1 MRMSD
6 RITFVSKGE
15 SYYDP
20 YENKYIEGEPVY
32 DTQPCKLSTLGIYRT
47 QQLFGTL
54 DKRITVARLQH
65 PYTDDFDY
73 VLINDNKYTVTSMS
87 DYRKGVFYLEGAF
100 NEN

>member
-1 MRMSD
+1 MRFAD

-15 SYYDP
+15 RYYDP
-20 YENKYIEGEPVY
+20 RENKYIEGEPVY
-32 DTQPCKLSTLGIYRT
+32 DTKPCKLSPLSLDRT

-65 PYTDDFDY
+65 PYMKEFDH
-73 VLINDNKYTVTSMS
+73 VEINDKEYTVTGKS

-100 NEN
+100 

>member
-20 YENKYIEGEPVY
+20 HRNEHIEGEPVY
-32 DTQPCKLSTLGIYRT
+32 DTKPCKLSPLSIDRT
-47 QQLFGTL
+47 QQLFGTM
-54 DKRITVARLQH
+54 DKRITVARLLH
-65 PYTDDFDY
+65 PYTEEFDH
-73 VLINDNKYTVTSMS
+73 VEINDKKYTITSKS

-100 NEN
+100 